1 MSTKLTSRDQQRIET
16 RNRVFQ
22 AAISEF
28 IRVGFD
34 NAQVEAIVTEA
45 GVSVGTYYRYFPTKN
60 AVLIELLQRHMSELT
75 GQLLQAMSDP
85 QADLRTLL
93 KTLVDL
99 LFDAF
104 QRENETLVRELFAL
118 LVRQTPMDIDW
129 LSLPLIQ
136 PVVLRFQEEQRQ
148 GRIAAADVASP
159 IRIFFA
165 AIMGFLTAMNPVR
178 HRQEAHEFM
187 EIFLRGI
194 QPPRKSR

>member
-178 HRQEAHEFM
+178 HRQEAHEFI

>member
-85 QADLRTLL
+85 QAGLRTLL

-178 HRQEAHEFM
+178 HRQEAHEFI

>member
-34 NAQVEAIVTEA
+34 NAQVGAIVTEA

-75 GQLLQAMSDP
+75 GQLLQARSDP

-178 HRQEAHEFM
+178 HRQEAHEFI